1 MWSNVFQRSTLG
13 GSMRVRAT
21 AATAALFL
29 AALTACGGGDDG
41 GDSASKPKAAASS
54 KEPGEPK
61 VDCMADDVS
70 QADWMKYCSDE
81 GAGTGG
87 DGTEGQPTG
96 LKFGESYT
104 WPDGLKVAVV
114 EAKKWTQFTDEDYAE
129 DDPAYTEFRVKLKL
143 TNGGESAVKLD
154 DLSVIVEGATNG
166 GEASTT
172 GFATDSQPLEGRL
185 AAGVTAT
192 KTDDNALETKYGKK
206 IVVTVQRSSE
216 DFDLEFPEFEGE
228 ITD

>member
-1 MWSNVFQRSTLG
+1 
-13 GSMRVRAT
+13 
-21 AATAALFL
+21 
-29 AALTACGGGDDG
+29 
-41 GDSASKPKAAASS
+41 
-54 KEPGEPK
+54 
-61 VDCMADDVS
+61 MADDVS
-70 QADWMKYCSDE
+70 QADWMAYCSDE

-129 DDPAYTEFRVKLKL
+129 DDPAFTEFRVKLKL

-192 KTDDNALETKYGKK
+192 KTDDSALETKYGKK

-228 ITD
+228 ITG